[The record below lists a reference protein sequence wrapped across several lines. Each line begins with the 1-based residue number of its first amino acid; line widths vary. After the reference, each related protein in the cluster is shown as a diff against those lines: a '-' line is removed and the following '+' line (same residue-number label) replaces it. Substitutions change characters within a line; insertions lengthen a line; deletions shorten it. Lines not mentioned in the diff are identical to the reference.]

1 MMMMV
6 KMVDDSL
13 QFRFIS
19 FRTISAKFMD
29 NTPAP
34 PPGYYPPPQQP
45 IQNTNPGNGGNAG
58 GNPQLLQ
65 DPAALLNIQNSKY

>member
-1 MMMMV
+1 M
-6 KMVDDSL
+6 
-13 QFRFIS
+13 
-19 FRTISAKFMD
+19 TIHYNLFHTILAKFMD

-34 PPGYYPPPQQP
+34 PPGYYPPPQQQP

-65 DPAALLNIQNSKY
+65 DPAALLNFNSKF